1 MQTKNTGHAELKQ
14 PKSKAMPTLGNGKT
28 IGISNL
34 ASAGLSSTLALEAS
48 NANQPAGKNLP
59 MPPRDGMFVPG
70 GGVDALSISTSS
82 AGGPKKRSKDDSALT
97 RSGYRVLDGMA
108 AVGSNT
114 MQPSTM
120 RKGSDLAENAN
131 ALVTSSS
138 KEKSKKKKL
147 MKASNLSKGQRS
159 RSQVNPDKEE
169 SSQYSSL
176 SREGARPD
184 SLPQL

>member
-1 MQTKNTGHAELKQ
+1 
-14 PKSKAMPTLGNGKT
+14 
-28 IGISNL
+28 
-34 ASAGLSSTLALEAS
+34 
-48 NANQPAGKNLP
+48 
-59 MPPRDGMFVPG
+59 
-70 GGVDALSISTSS
+70 
-82 AGGPKKRSKDDSALT
+82 
-97 RSGYRVLDGMA
+97 VLDGMA

-159 RSQVNPDKEE
+159 RSQVNPDKEG